1 MKETT
6 KSEIYSWIKAI
17 VFAFIIVFIC
27 RQFLFTPTT
36 VFGESMSPTFQD
48 KDRVVVSKMAKI
60 QRFDIVVF
68 DAPDVEDSYY
78 IKRVIGL
85 PGDQIEMKNDVLY
98 INDEAMEEP
107 YLTEN
112 KEDSPFPM
120 LTENFSLEDKTGKS
134 KVPED
139 MLFVMGDNRLVSRD
153 SRAFGF
159 IPLDSV
165 VGEVQFRYYPL
176 QHIGIPE

>member
-1 MKETT
+1 M
-6 KSEIYSWIKAI
+6 A
-17 VFAFIIVFIC
+17 
-27 RQFLFTPTT
+27 
-36 VFGESMSPTFQD
+36 PTFED
-48 KDRVVVSKMAKI
+48 KDKVMVNKI
-60 QRFDIVVF
+60 TKIKRFDIIVF
-68 DAPDVEDSYY
+68 DAPDVDDSYY

-85 PGDQIEMKNDVLY
+85 PGDSIEMKNDVLY

-107 YLTEN
+107 YLIEN
-112 KEDSPFPM
+112 KEDSPFHM

-134 KVPED
+134 TVPED

-159 IPLDSV
+159 ISLDSV
-165 VGEVQFRYYPL
+165 VGEAQFRYYPL

>member
-98 INDEAMEEP
+98 INEEAMDEP
-107 YLTEN
+107 YLIEN
-112 KEDSPFPM
+112 KEESPFHI
-120 LTENFSLEDKTGKS
+120 LTEDFSLQEKTGQS
-134 KVPED
+134 NVPKD
-139 MLFVMGDNRLVSRD
+139 MLFVMGDNRLKSKD
-153 SRAFGF
+153 SRALGF

-165 VGEVQFRYYPL
+165 IGEVKFRYYPL
-176 QHIGIPE
+176 QDMGIPQ

>member
-1 MKETT
+1 MKDST
-6 KSEIYSWIKAI
+6 KKEIYSWIKSIA
-17 VFAFIIVFIC
+17 FALMIVFIC
-27 RQFLFTPTT
+27 RQFLFEPST
-36 VFGESMSPTFQD
+36 VFGESMAPTFED
-48 KDRVVVSKMAKI
+48 KDKVMVNKI
-60 QRFDIVVF
+60 TKIKRFDIIVF
-68 DAPDVEDSYY
+68 DAPDVDDSYY

-98 INDEAMEEP
+98 INDEEMEEP